1 MLLGY
6 HRPLVARSRPVPRPP
21 VPLFVLALALG
32 LGVAGA
38 SACGGGSSGAAGG
51 GPGSPAGGDPQ
62 RSDRVRE
69 TYRPP
74 ADGRVTRAQ
83 VEAYERVLG
92 AAVESMKAHPP
103 QRSAG
108 TSLGEGETA
117 PDVAAARRERI
128 DPEEY
133 LWVRERVLEAEASV
147 ATARLNS
154 DAIAILERT
163 LAELRLRR
171 SAAADEGSR
180 KLLDE
185 QVGIFSGEVERLRRE
200 AREPEPPS
208 VRENVKLLEPRRA
221 RLEALEDEFR
231 KLSSPPPSA
240 STSTAPAPAAGS
252 AGVPVPGPGTGPGS
266 RR

>member
-1 MLLGY
+1 VSGLI
-6 HRPLVARSRPVPRPP
+6 
-21 VPLFVLALALG
+21 VLAGAAVT
-32 LGVAGA
+32 VAFA
-38 SACGGGSSGAAGG
+38 AFSVSACRKGAPGGGSTGSTAPGAE
-51 GPGSPAGGDPQ
+51 DPQ
-62 RSDRVRE
+62 HAERVRD

-92 AAVESMKAHPP
+92 AAVASIRAHPP

-108 TSLGEGETA
+108 TSLGESETS

-147 ATARLNS
+147 ATARLNA
-154 DAIAILERT
+154 DAVAILERT
-163 LAELRLRR
+163 LAELRSRR
-171 SAAADEGSR
+171 SGAADEGSR

-185 QVGIFSGEVERLRRE
+185 QVGIFGGEVERLRRE
-200 AREPEPPS
+200 AREPEPSS

-231 KLSSPPPSA
+231 KLSAPPPSA
-240 STSTAPAPAAGS
+240 SASPTATGPPVPTGPSVPPPPAAS
-252 AGVPVPGPGTGPGS
+252 AAPGP

>member
-1 MLLGY
+1 MAKGY
-6 HRPLVARSRPVPRPP
+6 HAARISSPFVAPFRRVPEA
-21 VPLFVLALALG
+21 LLALAL
-32 LGVAGA
+32 VATTSTA
-38 SACGGGSSGAAGG
+38 ACGRGSSGSRSS
-51 GPGSPAGGDPQ
+51 GSRTADSGEPSRAE
-62 RSDRVRE
+62 RFRE

-74 ADGRVTRAQ
+74 VDGRITRIQ

-92 AAVESMKAHPP
+92 AAVESMKAQPP
-103 QRSAG
+103 QHSAA

-117 PDVAAARRERI
+117 PDVAAARREKI

-154 DAIAILERT
+154 DAVAILERT
-163 LAELRLRR
+163 LSELRSRR

-180 KLLDE
+180 RLLEE
-185 QVGIFSGEVERLRRE
+185 QVAIFGGEVERLRRE
-200 AREPEPPS
+200 AREPEPAS

-231 KLSSPPPSA
+231 KLS
-240 STSTAPAPAAGS
+240 APAPA
-252 AGVPVPGPGTGPGS
+252 GP